1 MAIKSIIALI
11 MGLVIQLSQAQLF
24 AQADCFTPLHEM
36 NCCSGMKSCP
46 CAGES
51 DSNSKPHPIV
61 QVEVDLKLLISKS
74 EEATPSASQPS
85 AKTAIALAPLTER
98 RAPSGFAGV
107 TLSVAFCTFVI

>member
-24 AQADCFTPLHEM
+24 AQADCFTPVHEM
-36 NCCSGMKSCP
+36 NCCAGMKSCP

-51 DSNSKPHPIV
+51 DSNSKQHPIA

-74 EEATPSASQPS
+74 EESSQSTAKLEVMTADVLATS
-85 AKTAIALAPLTER
+85 TEL

-107 TLSVAFCTFVI
+107 TLSVAFCTFLI